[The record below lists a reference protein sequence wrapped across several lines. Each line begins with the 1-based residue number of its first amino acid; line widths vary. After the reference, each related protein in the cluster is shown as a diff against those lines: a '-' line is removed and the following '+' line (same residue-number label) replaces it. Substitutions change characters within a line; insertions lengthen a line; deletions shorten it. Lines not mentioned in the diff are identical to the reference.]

1 MPFSFFKSKRVT
13 PDLSFIGVDMHS
25 HLLPGLDD
33 GVQYVADSVRFIATL
48 KEMGYHH
55 FVCTPHILHGIH
67 PNSPETILPALD
79 IMQKALQ
86 EANVQVGTGAA
97 AEYMVDLEMEE
108 ALKKHQTVL
117 PLGKQYVLIEMSYA
131 APSSNIESTIFELQ
145 LQGYKPVLA
154 HPERY
159 NFFHHMPAQ
168 LTRLRDMGCLLQLN
182 LLSLSDYYGTG
193 VRRFAEKLVKENQ
206 IDFAGTDLHHQRHLD
221 ALIELASQKSFYQLL
236 QPLKLRNQELA

>member
-1 MPFSFFKSKRVT
+1 MPLSFFKPKRVT
-13 PDLSFIGVDMHS
+13 PDLSFIGVDMHA

-33 GVQYVADSVRFIATL
+33 GVQDVAESVRFIAAL
-48 KEMGYHH
+48 KEMGYHR
-55 FVCTPHILHGIH
+55 FICTPHILHGIH
-67 PNSPETILPALD
+67 PNSPETILPALA
-79 IMQKALQ
+79 IMQQALH
-86 EANVQVGTGAA
+86 EAGIQVGTSAA

-108 ALKKHQTVL
+108 ALKKHQPIL

-131 APSSNIESTIFELQ
+131 APSPNIESVIFELQ

-168 LTRLRDMGCLLQLN
+168 LSRLRDMGCLLQLN
-182 LLSLSDYYGTG
+182 LLSLSDYYGAG

-206 IDFAGTDLHHQRHLD
+206 IDFVGTDLHHQRHLD
-221 ALIELASQKSFYQLL
+221 ALIALASQKAFYQLL